1 MHSRRIGAA
10 LLLTVAVTAT
20 GALAAET
27 DSFRGTTEGSFFSH
41 GEYRQARI
49 SFERTGNTLHH
60 IRFEIR
66 VRCPSGQHRSRV
78 GHIRTVKVHDGKFKF
93 DGAVVGQ
100 PSGPPPEGT
109 FRRSEF
115 IRGRIGDDHASG
127 VVQLSTTLDG
137 KGNEAAGGKT
147 CRSGKVE
154 WTAAAL

>member
-1 MHSRRIGAA
+1 LHSRRIGAA
-10 LLLTVAVTAT
+10 LLVTVAATAT

-49 SFERTGNTLHH
+49 SFQRTGNTLRH

-66 VRCPSGQHRSRV
+66 VRCPSGQHRSQV
-78 GHIRTVKVHDGKFKF
+78 GHIRTVKVRDGRFKF
-93 DGAVVGQ
+93 NGAVVGT
-100 PSGPPPEGT
+100 PIDGGSGE

-115 IRGRIGDDHASG
+115 IRGRIAGDHASG

-137 KGNEAAGGKT
+137 KGNEAGGGKT

-154 WTAAAL
+154 WTAASL